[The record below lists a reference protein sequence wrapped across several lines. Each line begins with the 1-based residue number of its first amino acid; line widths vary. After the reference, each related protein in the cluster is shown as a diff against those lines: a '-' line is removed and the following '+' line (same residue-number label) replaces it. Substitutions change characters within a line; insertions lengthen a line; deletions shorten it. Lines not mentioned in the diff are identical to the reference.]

1 MLRAWQKW
9 LCSSSGSKLV
19 TWDVQACLVRGWRGS
34 ALGLHPQW
42 RWWGWGGDGVL
53 KRFNCG
59 ENELN
64 WYPDST
70 LKNPSDFGGLNL

>member
-1 MLRAWQKW
+1 MAPL
-9 LCSSSGSKLV
+9 LGFTLSGGGG
-19 TWDVQACLVRGWRGS
+19 D
-34 ALGLHPQW
+34 
-42 RWWGWGGDGVL
+42 GGDGVL
-53 KRFNCG
+53 TRFNCG

>member
-1 MLRAWQKW
+1 M
-9 LCSSSGSKLV
+9 
-19 TWDVQACLVRGWRGS
+19 
-34 ALGLHPQW
+34 
-42 RWWGWGGDGVL
+42 GGDGVFT
-53 KRFNCG
+53 RFNCG